1 MTQKPSK
8 KAFPPDLPYCPAGI
22 TLEKAVTMI
31 EAAIK
36 RAEKMALTFTMAV
49 CDAGGNLVALQKMDE
64 APLFSL
70 EIAIN
75 KARTAVFGK
84 IPTAEWGSHFKGPEA
99 PLAPLW
105 FHTGWIS
112 FPGGFPV
119 IVDGKII
126 GGFACSGATWEDSVA
141 ARAGLA
147 AVGADT
153 GGADAFLTACGIPP
167 AAW

>member
-1 MTQKPSK
+1 MTQKASK
-8 KAFPPDLPYCPAGI
+8 ESFPPDLPYFSPGM
-22 TLEKAVTMI
+22 TLEKAVIMI
-31 EAAIK
+31 DGAIK
-36 RAEKMALTFTMAV
+36 RAEKMALSFTMAV
-49 CDAGGNLVALQKMDE
+49 CDAGGHLVALQKMDE

-70 EIAIN
+70 EIATN

-84 IPTAEWGSHFKGPEA
+84 IPTAQWGGHFKGPDA

-119 IVDGKII
+119 IVEGRII
-126 GGFACSGATWEDSVA
+126 GGFGCSGATWEDSVA

-147 AVGADT
+147 ALGADT
-153 GGADAFLTACGIPP
+153 KGADAFLTACGIPP